1 MDRPL
6 SETVQS
12 PPPVKILLVTGSA
25 RRGSTNTATLR
36 TVAEP
41 TQPAVA
47 TVMYDGIADLPL
59 FNPDDDVEG
68 ADIDSR
74 VQRMRQQ
81 LAGADGVL
89 ICTPEY
95 AGALPAALKNLLE
108 WTIGD
113 GGTYE
118 KPVAWINV
126 SGAAAPTG
134 GADAH
139 TSLRKVL
146 EYSGADIVEAA
157 CVRVPLSRH
166 VIGGSGLVEDPAA
179 RDNIAWA
186 LARLVEHIQTR
197 EA

>member
-1 MDRPL
+1 M
-6 SETVQS
+6 
-12 PPPVKILLVTGSA
+12 KILLVTGSA
-25 RRGSTNTATLR
+25 RRGSTNTAALR
-36 TVAEP
+36 TAAELAP
-41 TQPAVA
+41 PGVA

-59 FNPDDDVEG
+59 FNPDDDAEG
-68 ADIDSR
+68 IDIDSR

-81 LAGADGVL
+81 IAVADGVL

-113 GGTYE
+113 GGTYD
-118 KPVAWINV
+118 KPVGWINV
-126 SGAAAPTG
+126 SGVAAPTG

-157 CVRVPLSRH
+157 CVRVPLSRQ
-166 VIGGSGLVEDPAA
+166 VIGESGLVEDPSA
-179 RDNIAWA
+179 RDDIAAA
-186 LARLVEHIQTR
+186 LQRLAEHIHTR
-197 EA
+197 EG